1 MKEELKMQI
10 IRLRIDGLGYKKI
23 ATALNIP
30 VERVKYT
37 CKRYGYNG
45 LAKNIKEK
53 YQNELT
59 DTKDLCKYCNKI
71 FEQPKRGRR
80 REYCSVECKRKWEKT
95 HYKTH
100 QHKCNY
106 CGKMFES
113 PSKRQKFCSKK
124 CYYKYR
130 FYRDEDIAALA
141 ECLKKGESPEFIP
154 SWIRDLIC
162 GDIQ

>member
-23 ATALNIP
+23 AAALNIP
-30 VERVKYT
+30 VEQVKYI
-37 CKRYGYNG
+37 CKCNGYNG
-45 LAKNIKEK
+45 FAKNIKAK
-53 YQNELT
+53 YQSELT
-59 DTKDLCKYCNKI
+59 DKKGLCKYCNKI
-71 FEQPKRGRR
+71 FEQPKCGRR

-113 PSKRQKFCSKK
+113 PSKRQKFCSQK

-130 FYRDEDIAALA
+130 FYREEDVAALA
-141 ECLKKGESPEFIP
+141 DCLKKGKSPKFIP
-154 SWIRDLIC
+154 SWIKDLIC
-162 GDIQ
+162 GDL